1 MICLI
6 TQIKFGYVSNLL
18 IFMAKNEEIWL
29 IFFDELQAYVEAHGH
44 LPDKH
49 VVENRGL
56 LSKAKYFRKKIKAGT
71 AENWLVERFEG
82 ILAMRSNE
90 HTGGRRKKSPN

>member
-1 MICLI
+1 
-6 TQIKFGYVSNLL
+6 
-18 IFMAKNEEIWL
+18 MATKNDEKWL
-29 IFFDELQAYVEAHGH
+29 FFFDELQNYIEVHGH

-71 AENWLVERFEG
+71 ADPQMVERFES
-82 ILAMRSNE
+82 ILAMRSTE
-90 HTGGRRKKSPN
+90 HTGGRKKKVEHT